1 MKKFNVEIEGI
12 APLLQAKHLSPTEEQ
27 ELLQRENSK
36 KVKAKDL
43 TDTEQFEMHAYKNKK
58 KQFVQPAEMIE
69 AAMTKGATNFKLEGK
84 KTYKDVI
91 KGGIFIEPIEIVHE
105 IQKAEIDAR
114 WGRNKN
120 TGGAV
125 WVVRPC
131 FNEWKLKFTINLLQ
145 DERVAPET
153 LQEILA
159 YAGLY
164 VGIGAWRPKF
174 GRFKITNWE
183 QNND

>member
-1 MKKFNVEIEGI
+1 MKKFNVTIEGI
-12 APLLQAKHLSPTEEQ
+12 APLLQARHLSPLEEKS
-27 ELLQRENSK
+27 LLQRESSK

-43 TDTEQFEMHAYKNKK
+43 TDEEQFEMHAYRNKE
-58 KQFVQPAEMIE
+58 KQFVQPAEMLE
-69 AAMTKGATNFKLEGK
+69 SAMVKAATNFKLEGK

-105 IQKAEIDAR
+105 IQKVEMDAR

-125 WVVRPC
+125 WVVRPM
-131 FNEWKLKFTINLLQ
+131 FSEWGLSFTLNLLQ
-145 DERVAPET
+145 DERVEP
-153 LQEILA
+153 EILKEILE

-164 VGIGAWRPKF
+164 VGVGAWRPKF
-174 GRFKITNWE
+174 GRFKVTNFKE
-183 QNND
+183 IK